1 MSNTVLELTEKL
13 TDSLEQNYKNYTVRS
28 FTRNVERNDEL
39 MSDYSK
45 ERLAEIEN
53 GTAKLMKFRIQEGKK
68 YYKIIQC
75 EWDDYKGRNEYRD
88 GGVHAF
94 VDKFSA
100 DVYIPASWK
109 SPAKHVRFNLRNE
122 VHQANLFNPLYTDWA
137 GGYLYMR

>member
-53 GTAKLMKFRIQEGKK
+53 
-68 YYKIIQC
+68 
-75 EWDDYKGRNEYRD
+75 
-88 GGVHAF
+88 
-94 VDKFSA
+94 
-100 DVYIPASWK
+100 
-109 SPAKHVRFNLRNE
+109 
-122 VHQANLFNPLYTDWA
+122 
-137 GGYLYMR
+137 

>member
-13 TDSLEQNYKNYTVRS
+13 TDSLEQNYKAYTVRS
-28 FTRNVERNDEL
+28 FTRNIERNDEL

-75 EWDDYKGRNEYRD
+75 EYDLSLI
-88 GGVHAF
+88 H
-94 VDKFSA
+94 
-100 DVYIPASWK
+100 I
-109 SPAKHVRFNLRNE
+109 
-122 VHQANLFNPLYTDWA
+122 
-137 GGYLYMR
+137 